1 MNRPIVAI
9 PLLAAIWFA
18 APARASAQ
26 DPQPE
31 PRVAQPR
38 TAVPRPERPERGTEP
53 RVVTAPVGAAAPAPP
68 AAGADDQRGRS
79 GGGRGAGGNN
89 GRGNSGNNGRDNGRD
104 NGRGSPRVAVARPPN
119 VPIYSSNYYNR
130 PRYYPP
136 AYYHNWA
143 RHTYRWSPIAYA
155 PWSLIYGSVGFA
167 NFGFSFGGNYGYG
180 YGAYGYPPY
189 GYGSYGYGPYG
200 YGPYGYGQAGPYG
213 GSTTFDT
220 GSVRL
225 RIRPRDAQVFVDGYF
240 AGYVDDFD
248 GTFQSLRLEQGG
260 HKLEVRMPGYETLQ
274 LDVHV
279 QPNRT
284 ITLREDLI
292 PRP

>member
-1 MNRPIVAI
+1 MV
-9 PLLAAIWFA
+9 
-18 APARASAQ
+18 
-26 DPQPE
+26 
-31 PRVAQPR
+31 
-38 TAVPRPERPERGTEP
+38 
-53 RVVTAPVGAAAPAPP
+53 
-68 AAGADDQRGRS
+68 
-79 GGGRGAGGNN
+79 
-89 GRGNSGNNGRDNGRD
+89 
-104 NGRGSPRVAVARPPN
+104 RPPN
-119 VPIYSSNYYNR
+119 VPVYSSNYYNR

-155 PWSLIYGSVGFA
+155 PWSLIYGSVGFG
-167 NFGFSFGGNYGYG
+167 NFGFSYGGNYG
-180 YGAYGYPPY
+180 Y

-200 YGPYGYGQAGPYG
+200 YGPYGYGPYGYGQVGPFG

-248 GTFQSLRLEQGG
+248 GNFQSLRLEQGG
-260 HKLEVRMPGYETLQ
+260 HKLEVRMPGFETLQ